1 MSSYIFKLIFICFL
15 MLFYNYSLANYNDA
29 IDNYNN
35 QKWHKA
41 EKLCTYEL
49 EDFRCI
55 NLLGVIYLNGL
66 GVEADYSKAK
76 IYFLKAKKLGSK
88 SAEFNLGWMAL
99 KGLGEKINLDSAS
112 KYFNNYNLKD
122 ALVKK
127 NKNELKNIS
136 KDNFVK
142 LKKNNLIS
150 KYGYFYTNYIKLEIL
165 FKSKINIEKKILP
178 NISEIENKLKLFDT
192 VLIKNNADILAIREN
207 ILKEQEIFIKLLI
220 IEIDQDLDKFKKTI
234 TDVYVILQNYE
245 INNI

>member
-29 IDNYNN
+29 IDNYNK
-35 QKWHKA
+35 QKWYKA
-41 EKLCTYEL
+41 EKLCEFEL

-99 KGLGEKINLDSAS
+99 RGLGENINLDSAS
-112 KYFNNYNLKD
+112 KYFNNYNSKD

-165 FKSKINIEKKILP
+165 FKSKINTEKKIVP
-178 NISEIENKLKLFDT
+178 NISEIENKLKQFDT
-192 VLIKNNADILAIREN
+192 VLINNNADIFSIRDN
-207 ILKEQEIFIKLLI
+207 ISKEQEIFIKLLI
-220 IEIDQDLDKFKKTI
+220 IDIDQDLDKFKKII

>member
-1 MSSYIFKLIFICFL
+1 MSSYIFKLILICFL
-15 MLFYNYSLANYNDA
+15 MLFYNYSLANYSKA

-35 QKWHKA
+35 QKWNKA

-76 IYFLKAKKLGSK
+76 IYFLMAKKLGSK

-112 KYFNNYNLKD
+112 KYFNNYNSKD
-122 ALVKK
+122 VLVKK
-127 NKNELKNIS
+127 NKNESKNIS
-136 KDNFVK
+136 TDNIIK
-142 LKKNNLIS
+142 LKNNNLIS

-165 FKSKINIEKKILP
+165 FKSKINIEKQIVP
-178 NISEIENKLKLFDT
+178 NISEIENKLKKFDA
-192 VLIKNNADILAIREN
+192 VLIKNNADIFSIRDN
-207 ILKEQEIFIKLLI
+207 IFKEQEIFIKLLI
-220 IEIDQDLDKFKKTI
+220 LEIDQDLDKFKKTI
-234 TDVYVILQNYE
+234 TEVYVILQNYE